1 VLKVR
6 EGALL
11 HFQLQKSALKVQK
24 SLILHFKDGISND
37 KLLRLE
43 VTDGRG
49 PARQH
54 LSSLWP
60 AGAPNS
66 PRQPQW
72 EISACCFLD
81 YHSLEETVFI

>member
-1 VLKVR
+1 MLKVR

-49 PARQH
+49 PVQPGSTYPRCGQRALPIARARH
-54 LSSLWP
+54 N
-60 AGAPNS
+60 G
-66 PRQPQW
+66 R
-72 EISACCFLD
+72 
-81 YHSLEETVFI
+81 